1 MPFHLQ
7 ELGDEILTAAIWN
20 KVADVV
26 KWLYNL
32 PLKDISTRQIL
43 VQVIQ
48 NAARYLSVDVIG
60 IFEPPS
66 KNYFRF

>member
-7 ELGDEILTAAIWN
+7 ELDDEILTAVIRN
-20 KVADVV
+20 KAADVV

-32 PLKDISTRQIL
+32 PLEDTSIRQIL
-43 VQVIQ
+43 VQVTQ
-48 NAARYLSVDVIG
+48 NAARYLSVDVIR

-66 KNYFRF
+66 KNYFNF